1 MHAECLSRCTERR
14 CKASK
19 EEKHVGTNGHRGMV
33 RSNVKGAGNRLSME
47 TVSSVLCCHGACYA
61 SRHLVVIL
69 RARSQGGCD
78 C

>member
-14 CKASK
+14 CQASK

-33 RSNVKGAGNRLSME
+33 RRNVKGAGKCLVME
-47 TVSSVLCCHGACYA
+47 MVSSSLCCHGACYA
-61 SRHLVVIL
+61 GHHLVVIL
-69 RARSQGGCD
+69 CARSQGGCD